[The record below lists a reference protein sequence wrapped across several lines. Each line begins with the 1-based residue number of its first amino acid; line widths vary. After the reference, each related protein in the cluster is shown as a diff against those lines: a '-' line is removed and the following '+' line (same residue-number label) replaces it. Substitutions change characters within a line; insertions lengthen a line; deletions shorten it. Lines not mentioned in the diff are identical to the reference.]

1 MEAPMTDA
9 PDYELRAQQH
19 RPHRREQFA
28 TAARDLAA
36 QGLRS
41 ADIAAA
47 LGVSEAAVR
56 SLLSG
61 GEYAYRIDPATFTTL
76 DRA

>member
-1 MEAPMTDA
+1 MTDSRV
-9 PDYELRAQQH
+9 YELRAQQH
-19 RPHRREQFA
+19 RPQYREQFA
-28 TAARDLAA
+28 AAACDLAA
-36 QGLRS
+36 QGLRG

-61 GEYAYRIDPATFTTL
+61 GAYAYRDLPTEAM
-76 DRA
+76 